1 MDWPKCLLVES
12 GLDKEE
18 QVTVYYPD
26 KMNIRHTGKKPREK
40 DPTLLFLS
48 QNI

>member
-18 QVTVYYPD
+18 QVTVSYPD
-26 KMNIRHTGKKPREK
+26 KMNIRHTGKK
-40 DPTLLFLS
+40 T
-48 QNI
+48 